1 MENKTVD
8 DTNDALIVATTKV
21 CLLVIDVVTALGF
34 LQWSSVERHYVQLLR
49 EATRPSATENP
60 RPSNKNPGADEDF
73 PLLYILYDRLRD

>member
-1 MENKTVD
+1 MANGGVTGAMV
-8 DTNDALIVATTKV
+8 TQVGTTKN
-21 CLLVIDVVTALGF
+21 DDF

-73 PLLYILYDRLRD
+73 PLLYILYERLRD